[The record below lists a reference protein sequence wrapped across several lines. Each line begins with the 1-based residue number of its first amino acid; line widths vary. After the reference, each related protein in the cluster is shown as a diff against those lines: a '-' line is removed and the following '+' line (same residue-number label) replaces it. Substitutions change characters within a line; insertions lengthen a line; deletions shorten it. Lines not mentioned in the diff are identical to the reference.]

1 MSRAFDTIIY
11 PVKDLARAK
20 QVYRTLLGTEPYMD
34 QPYYVGFRLDGQEIG
49 LDPSGQHGN
58 NGPIN
63 YRHVQHITEELEQL
77 VSAGAEVQQPVRDV
91 GGGRQIATVR
101 DGNGNVFGLIQG

>member
-1 MSRAFDTIIY
+1 MTQGFETIIY

-20 QVYRTLLGTEPYMD
+20 EVYRTLLGTEPYMD
-34 QPYYVGFRLDGQEIG
+34 QPYYVGFRVDGQEIG

-58 NGPIN
+58 NGPVN
-63 YRHVQHITEELEQL
+63 YRHVEDITKELDRL
-77 VSAGAEVQQPVRDV
+77 VSAGAEIQQSPKSV

-101 DGNGNVFGLIQG
+101 DGSGNVVGLIQG

>member
-20 QVYRTLLGTEPYMD
+20 EVYRTLLGTEPYMD

-63 YRHVQHITEELEQL
+63 YRHVQDIDKELQRL
-77 VSAGAEVQQPVRDV
+77 VSAGAEIQQPVKQV

-101 DGNGNVFGLIQG
+101 DGNGNVVGLIQG

>member
-20 QVYRTLLGTEPYMD
+20 EVYRTLLGTEPYMD

-63 YRHVQHITEELEQL
+63 YRHVQDISEELDHL
-77 VSAGAEVQQPVRDV
+77 ISAGAEIQQPVRDV

>member
-20 QVYRTLLGTEPYMD
+20 EVYRTLLGTEPYMD

-63 YRHVQHITEELEQL
+63 YRHVQDIGEELEHL
-77 VSAGAEVQQPVRDV
+77 ISAGAEVQQPVRDV
-91 GGGRQIATVR
+91 GGGRRIATVR